1 MNSKLEN
8 WKAGIDH
15 FNSGRYWEAHE
26 AWERDWLRLPREEKL
41 HIQILIQVAGVFF
54 LLEKGR
60 SRGARSLLASATAK
74 MDQLA
79 MLGGVSQVYP
89 RVEIS
94 DLEKGLSDLGQLLR
108 SSDRMVTD
116 VKFGRARLLLSPP

>member
-1 MNSKLEN
+1 MNSKIEN

-26 AWERDWLRLPREEKL
+26 AWERDWLRLPVAEKL

-60 SRGARSLLASATAK
+60 SRGARSLLATAIAK
-74 MDQLA
+74 TDQLA
-79 MLGGVSQVYP
+79 SLGGMSQTYP
-89 RVEIS
+89 RVEIL
-94 DLEKGLSDLGQLLR
+94 DLEKGLSELSRLLQTSDQLLGL
-108 SSDRMVTD
+108 
-116 VKFGRARLLLSPP
+116 KFGQARLLLSPP